1 MFKASNTLLNST
13 RVTNTRRN
21 MHQQAIVF
29 ALVAGVLFTNALS
42 DDSNAVV
49 PLSSELNSTRIENRS
64 ADVCLV
70 GCGSICKVGCD
81 LLCLLVKLVP
91 VNGVDVICEVGC
103 AQVGCDAA
111 CRAIC

>member
-1 MFKASNTLLNST
+1 
-13 RVTNTRRN
+13 
-21 MHQQAIVF
+21 
-29 ALVAGVLFTNALS
+29 
-42 DDSNAVV
+42 
-49 PLSSELNSTRIENRS
+49 
-64 ADVCLV
+64 
-70 GCGSICKVGCD
+70 VGCD